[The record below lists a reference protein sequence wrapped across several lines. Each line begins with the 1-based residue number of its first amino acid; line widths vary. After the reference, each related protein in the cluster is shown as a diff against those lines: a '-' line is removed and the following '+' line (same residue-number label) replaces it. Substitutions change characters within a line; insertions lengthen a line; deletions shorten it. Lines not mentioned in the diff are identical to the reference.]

1 VDTRTK
7 VLGPE
12 AAREA
17 AARARRE
24 GKRIR
29 LVTGYFDPLVAEH
42 ARGLERAGEGAVLF
56 AAIVEPPQPIL
67 PARARA
73 ELVAALR
80 SVDYVVTGDASVV
93 RPDETLHREAE
104 DERLTRELVRHVH
117 GRQSA
122 R

>member
-7 VLGPE
+7 VLGPG

-24 GKRIR
+24 GKRVR
-29 LVTGYFDPLVAEH
+29 LLTGYFDPLVAAH
-42 ARGLERAGEGAVLF
+42 VRALEQAADGAVLF
-56 AAIVEPPQPIL
+56 AAVSDPPQPIL
-67 PARARA
+67 PAAARA

-80 SVDYVVTGDASVV
+80 GVDYVVAGGIIEA
-93 RPDETLHREAE
+93 DETIHREAE
-104 DERLTRELVRHVH
+104 DECLTRELIRHVH
-117 GRQSA
+117 SRQSA